1 MIDAIV
7 QIPEFI
13 WVILG
18 NLLGIPLGVLLA
30 HILSRKSRIYELKL
44 NIVFQ
49 LSREFNSYRMDDGYS
64 YTNLFHCLNDARI
77 IFTSEKIR
85 SDIENF
91 FRENRDK
98 AVVGRIYLDKVP
110 RILKLMYEE
119 IDPKYIK
126 RKPVPRPS

>member
-1 MIDAIV
+1 MIDAVV

-18 NLLGIPLGVLLA
+18 NFLGVPLGVLIA
-30 HILSRKSRIYELKL
+30 HLLSRKSRLYELKL
-44 NIVFQ
+44 NTVFQ
-49 LSREFNSYRMDDGYS
+49 LSREFNTYRMDEGYS
-64 YTNLFHCLNDARI
+64 YTNLLHCLNDATF

-98 AVVGRIYLDKVP
+98 AVVGRIYLDRIP
-110 RILKLMYEE
+110 RILKLMYED
-119 IDPKYIK
+119 IDPKFMK